1 MTANLVNVTFHG
13 VLGDLLPKTDWKV
26 AVKSVGEALHAVETL
41 SKRALYK
48 AIRKLSDKN
57 IKFCLM
63 INGEYFKTD
72 QELDPEKPDTIRYS
86 ELCIKKEIKTLDFIP
101 IIEGAGSN
109 VLSILT
115 IIVGVVLIATGVGAA
130 FGAWALA
137 STASAS
143 SLWATTAIVAGLGL
157 LAAGITNLMTNPP
170 KFEDF
175 REIDGGGSRS
185 YLFNGPQNTTRE
197 GGPVPLLYG
206 ELIVGSQVISTT
218 YDVINIAASTT
229 TAIPTTNVGVEKDKE
244 LWSISITQQNA
255 RFVQEGRPLPISPV
269 P

>member
-1 MTANLVNVTFHG
+1 MAANLVNVSFHG
-13 VLGDLLPKTDWKV
+13 VLGELLPKTEWKL
-26 AVKSVGEALHAVETL
+26 AIKSVGEALHAVETL

-48 AIRKLSDKN
+48 GIRKLSDKN

-72 QELDPEKPDTIRYS
+72 QELDPEKPDTIKYS
-86 ELCIKKEIKTLDFIP
+86 ELCMKKEIKTLDVIP
-101 IIEGAGSN
+101 IIEGAEDFLN
-109 VLSILT
+109 IFT
-115 IIVGVVLIATGVGAA
+115 IILGVVLVVVGIVFFWTPFGVP
-130 FGAWALA
+130 LV
-137 STASAS
+137 
-143 SLWATTAIVAGLGL
+143 IAGLGL
-157 LAAGITNLMTNPP
+157 LAAGITNLLTSPP

-197 GGPVPLLYG
+197 GGPVPILYG

-218 YDVINIAASTT
+218 YDVINISSSNTA
-229 TAIPTTNVGVEKDKE
+229 AIPTNNVGTEPSHA
-244 LWSISITQQNA
+244 LWSFSNNQINQ
-255 RFVQEGRPLPISPV
+255 RLVQEGKPLPISPV

>member
-1 MTANLVNVTFHG
+1 MTANLVSVKFHG

-41 SKRALYK
+41 SKRQLYK
-48 AIRKLSDKN
+48 SIRKLCETNTKY
-57 IKFCLM
+57 CLM

-72 QELDPEKPDTIRYS
+72 QELDIENPDSIKSS
-86 ELCIKKEIKTLDFIP
+86 ELVMKKNIKTLDVIP
-101 IIEGAGSN
+101 IIEGAEN
-109 VLSILT
+109 ILNILT
-115 IIVGVVLIATGVGAA
+115 IITGVTLMVVSA
-130 FGAWALA
+130 FLSWSGPWGPALF
-137 STASAS
+137 
-143 SLWATTAIVAGLGL
+143 LAGLGL
-157 LAAGITNLMTNPP
+157 LAAGITNLLTSPP

-218 YDVINIAASTT
+218 YDIINISASTNGIT
-229 TAIPTTNVGVEKDKE
+229 STAIPTNNAGNEPSRA
-244 LWSISITQQNA
+244 LWSISNTQLNA
-255 RFVQEGRPLPISPV
+255 RRQEEGKPLPVKPV